1 MIRKALAAVA
11 ILIALVGLGL
21 VLFARGVIG
30 GETVRQT
37 LETQLSAKLGT
48 PVKIASLGA
57 SFFPR
62 VALDLHDV
70 SIGQPAKLTIAE
82 VSIAT
87 GLRGLLSRRVEDA
100 SVIIS
105 NSRLPVET
113 AVGMAGAAATG
124 GPSGGSGG
132 LTIVSVRTL
141 ALRHVELVVGSR
153 SLMVDLESSIDGD
166 RLDVSRLVA
175 QSEGTRLEAHGTL
188 TSIAQTR
195 GKFTASA
202 GRLNLDEVLALAS
215 GVSAPAGAA
224 GAPAAG
230 ASALDVTVE
239 LTAPEGELGG
249 YAFQKL
255 ASMVRITPRR
265 LEVEPLRFGMFGG
278 EYDGRLGIGL
288 SGDAPE
294 AALGGRVEGLDVS
307 RILKETQG
315 STSMSGRMGGT
326 FSLTTRGA
334 SSSEMLRAARG
345 TGRATIVD
353 GGIPGLDMVRSVV
366 LAFGKPSGA
375 PAPGTGS
382 RFTRIESAFTL
393 ADQTLRSSDIA
404 FASRDFDMSGSGS
417 VRLPAGALDVH
428 ADVVLSRELTAQA
441 GTDLRRYA
449 QEDGRIVVP
458 ATITGTLASPRVS
471 LDVAAAANRA
481 LQNEVKRKVKGL
493 LDRIIR

>member
-62 VALDLHDV
+62 VSLDLHDV
-70 SIGQPAKLTIAE
+70 SIGQPTKLTIAE

-100 SVIIS
+100 EVIIS

-124 GPSGGSGG
+124 GPSGASGG

-141 ALRHVELVVGSR
+141 ALRHVELVVGSH

-175 QSEGTRLEAHGTL
+175 QSEGTQLEAHGTL

-195 GKFTASA
+195 GRFAVSA

-215 GVSAPAGAA
+215 GVSAPAGA
-224 GAPAAG
+224 PAAG
-230 ASALDVTVE
+230 ASALDVTVD

-288 SGDAPE
+288 SSGAPE
-294 AALGGRVEGLDVS
+294 AALGGRVESLDVS

-353 GGIPGLDMVRSVV
+353 GEIPGLDMVRSVV

-458 ATITGTLASPRVS
+458 ATITGTVASPGVS